1 MSFNFPSSPSE
12 PFTLSLDI
20 QKQIFYFFTEPF
32 ITYKIFHFVWTK
44 NFEQPLFLSTKVDEL
59 ELTLLDLREEFLTY
73 FTRKQQKSRILSV
86 VGRIG
91 RRAANLPLMNF
102 IEKYFLEYQNLAAR
116 KIPLDFLNA
125 RNTLLQALKDSSH
138 PCAIKNPSRSLLKA
152 LRKQHEA
159 KITPYVEFFVDLP
172 YRVGYM
178 TRPFLSGLDVLALNT
193 NQFTELVS
201 QDDLLPLSEQRNPPS
216 FFQIPFLSQI
226 FVAPY

>member
-86 VGRIG
+86 VGRI
-91 RRAANLPLMNF
+91 AANLPLMDF
-102 IEKYFLEYQNLAAR
+102 INKYFLEYQKLAAR
-116 KIPLDFLNA
+116 KIPLD
-125 RNTLLQALKDSSH
+125 
-138 PCAIKNPSRSLLKA
+138 
-152 LRKQHEA
+152 
-159 KITPYVEFFVDLP
+159 
-172 YRVGYM
+172 
-178 TRPFLSGLDVLALNT
+178 
-193 NQFTELVS
+193 
-201 QDDLLPLSEQRNPPS
+201 
-216 FFQIPFLSQI
+216 
-226 FVAPY
+226 